1 MISFDLPILLIKG
14 KVALCFRIVFSM
26 KSEIVVIIIPTYNE
40 SAVIQ
45 ETIHEI
51 SELRA
56 QVHNKRLKV
65 LIFDSASKDDT
76 VALVRQLQTQY
87 DWLYLQQEPY
97 KTGLGSAYYQAMHFA
112 QSQLDADVVVEFDA
126 DLSHQPKYLVPMLA
140 YIDKNDVV
148 MGSRYVVGGK
158 LPSDWA
164 LYRKIIS
171 QLGNGVARLVLTR
184 KYKDFT
190 SGFRATRT
198 TYLKSVIQKP
208 FLSPNYGYKLDLLW
222 RLHQMQASIYEFP
235 IEFLDREK
243 GQSKLPRN
251 SIIESLKV
259 ILNLRLQSWI
269 A

>member
-1 MISFDLPILLIKG
+1 MN
-14 KVALCFRIVFSM
+14 
-26 KSEIVVIIIPTYNE
+26 SEIVVVIIPTYNE

-45 ETIHEI
+45 QTIHAI
-51 SELRA
+51 ASIRT
-56 QVHNKRLKV
+56 QIQNKILKV

-76 VALVRQLQTQY
+76 VARVHQLQAQY
-87 DWLYLQQEPY
+87 DWLYLQQELY

-112 QSQLDADVVVEFDA
+112 HSELNADVVVEFDA
-126 DLSHQPKYLVPMLA
+126 DLSHQPKYLVPMLEH
-140 YIDKNDVV
+140 IDKHDVV

-184 KYKDFT
+184 KYRDFT
-190 SGFRATRT
+190 SGFRATRKT
-198 TYLKSVIQKP
+198 CLETAIQKP

-222 RLHQMQASIYEFP
+222 RLHQMQATIHEFP
-235 IEFLDREK
+235 IEFVDREK

-259 ILNLRLQSWI
+259 ILTLRLQAWTE
-269 A
+269 